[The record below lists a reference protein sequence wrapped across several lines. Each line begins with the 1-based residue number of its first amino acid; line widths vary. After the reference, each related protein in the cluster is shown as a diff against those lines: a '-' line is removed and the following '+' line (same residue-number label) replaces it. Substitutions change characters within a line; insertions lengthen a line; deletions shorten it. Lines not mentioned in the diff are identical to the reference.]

1 MKDREEREQAG
12 EGLKEREQAG
22 EGLKEREQAG
32 EGPGGEGT
40 GG

>member
-22 EGLKEREQAG
+22 EGREEREQAG